1 MTYEIITH
9 EDLQK
14 LRLQLLEDLTR
25 IMSGHGA
32 ATIS

>member
-14 LRLQLLEDLTR
+14 FRLQLLEESYQAR
-25 IMSGHGA
+25 FRNQPKSG
-32 ATIS
+32 